1 MPKIKIRVSRF
12 VGTPFFFKE
21 TVMTKTTA
29 EIFEKYEVRKT
40 NKQKKAFREWALK
53 TGEEIGFN
61 AQLEKCNFGGKNII
75 FGDIEKAEV
84 IYGAHYDTCAV
95 LPFPNFITP
104 KSRLIY
110 ILYQL
115 VITLALF
122 IPLFILITVICSTE
136 LCYIAPL
143 ISYLYAIALLIL
155 LHFGP
160 ANRHT
165 ANDNSSGVTVIF
177 NTMAKLPPEMRD
189 KAAFVLFD
197 LEEAG
202 LIGSSGFNKKH
213 KELMKTKP
221 LVNFDCVSDGKNFIF
236 IFRKKAKDYVDTMK
250 KAFAEKD
257 GYSCEFL
264 TKGYV
269 YASDQASFPCG
280 IGVAAMN
287 KKGNILYMDKIHTP
301 KDRVYEEDNVE
312 FLSACAVKLTEML

>member
-1 MPKIKIRVSRF
+1 
-12 VGTPFFFKE
+12 
-21 TVMTKTTA
+21 MTKTTA

-40 NKQKKAFREWALK
+40 NRQKKAFREWALR
-53 TGEEIGFN
+53 TGEGLGYE
-61 AQLEKCNFGGKNII
+61 AQLEKCSFGGKNII

-84 IYGAHYDTCAV
+84 IYGAHYDTCSV

-104 KSRLIY
+104 KSKLIY

-122 IPLFILITVICSTE
+122 IPLFLLTLILCQTDY
-136 LCYIAPL
+136 CYLTPAI
-143 ISYLYAIALLIL
+143 IYLYAIVLFIF

-165 ANDNSSGVTVIF
+165 ANDNTSGVTVIF
-177 NTMAKLPPEMRD
+177 DTMAKLPPEMKD

-202 LIGSSGFNKKH
+202 LIGSSGFNRKH
-213 KELMKTKP
+213 KKLMKTKP
-221 LVNFDCVSDGKNFIF
+221 LVNFDCVSDGTNFIF
-236 IFRKKAKDYVDTMK
+236 VFRKKAKGYVDTMK
-250 KAFAEKD
+250 KAFAEN
-257 GYSCEFL
+257 GNYCCEFL

-301 KDRVYEEDNVE
+301 KDRVYQENNVE
-312 FLSACAVKLTEML
+312 FLSNCAVKLTEML